1 MNRPVLTI
9 ILAAA
14 LAFAGCLG
22 GGGNDAGAASDD
34 GDAGDGA
41 GSGPGQTGDD
51 GTDAGAD
58 DHWNATLE
66 EAPPWEPGQWW
77 TTTVTDVNTDE
88 THTVTQVV
96 ASQHGSSYDV
106 GLAAEDFS
114 TPVVIAHWPP
124 IGELGTDLTYPIHN
138 EVFKPVEFPL
148 EEGNTWETT
157 YLGTQEGTAEV
168 TSVDG
173 TTAEVEM
180 TSGNTTIVSL
190 TYDAE
195 METITQL
202 EDSLGLSY
210 EVTDHGHGYD
220 GDVVVP
226 HGKSQYISARVAGA
240 FGLDGPLFGLGP
252 APPTGSVDVSEPQA
266 SAALLAGSL
275 TVNGAAPPGVYQ
287 ETVHTPDDESTS
299 LQATGTSGIEVA
311 YVTVEEAQGTWD
323 FEHVAGGV
331 GIAGT
336 EIVAYE
342 KLTVTLDGTE
352 ADASSPST
360 G

>member
-1 MNRPVLTI
+1 MKRIALVLA
-9 ILAAA
+9 LAATLA
-14 LAFAGCLG
+14 LAGCLG
-22 GGGNDAGAASDD
+22 GGGSEADAGAASDGAD
-34 GDAGDGA
+34 A
-41 GSGPGQTGDD
+41 GSGSGDDPGQTGDSGSGD
-51 GTDAGAD
+51 DAGTSD
-58 DHWNATLE
+58 GHWNATLD

-77 TTTVTDVNTDE
+77 TVTVTDVNNDE
-88 THTVTQVV
+88 TYTVKQVV

-138 EVFKPVEFPL
+138 EIFKPVQFPL
-148 EEGNTWETT
+148 QEGDSWETT
-157 YLGTQEGTAEV
+157 YLGTQEVTAEV
-168 TSVDG
+168 QSVDG

-180 TSGNTTIVSL
+180 TSGNTTVVTL

-195 METITQL
+195 METITKL
-202 EDSLGLSY
+202 EDFLGLSY
-210 EVTDHGHGYD
+210 EVNDHGHGYE

-240 FGLDGPLFGLGP
+240 FGLGGPLFGLGP

-266 SAALLAGSL
+266 SAALLAGS
-275 TVNGAAPPGVYQ
+275 VGVGGSPPPPGAYE
-287 ETVHTPDDESTS
+287 ETVVTPNDESTT
-299 LQATGTSGIEVA
+299 LQTTGTNGIEA
-311 YVTVEEAQGTWD
+311 QYLTVEEAQGTWD
-323 FEHVAGGV
+323 FRHVAGGY

-342 KLTVTLDGTE
+342 KLVVTLTGDE
-352 ADASSPST
+352 AAS
-360 G
+360 